1 MSLVLEETTRSVS
14 VFFPPSSS
22 PARYRG
28 VPIGQDYDGGVFH
41 FDPFLL
47 YEDQLVTNPNVVVVG
62 EIGRGKSAMIK
73 TLLYREHLLG
83 RDFFVIDPKGEYQK
97 LAEATRTRVVKLS
110 RTSPIGLNPFPAFDN
125 EMSPSANLSR
135 LLASA
140 YGLIEAVLGRR
151 LEPQERFV
159 YDLAIKESLTNRS
172 TLNLSDL
179 HLALC
184 AGSISDNGGDRFLAA
199 GLASE
204 VSRLLTGD
212 LSGIVGGSGISL
224 FDSPSVVVDLSSL
237 IGTVGF
243 AITVNLL
250 MAHRQNFLHAGRARG
265 SFLVI
270 DEAWALLN
278 SKTQV
283 EWFLS
288 LWKLSRSYGIA
299 NIAIQH
305 RLSDLYYDRALGL
318 ALDSE
323 TFVVYSQPSSES
335 KVACDFMAIP
345 DHLAKSMVR
354 LARGTAIWKVGRR
367 VSLVSHKLHR
377 LERPICD
384 TDQALAGERRS
395 TKQVPARSK
404 VINDSGHRE
413 PNSRSEDRS
422 K

>member
-14 VFFPPSSS
+14 VFFPPSTS
-22 PARYRG
+22 PTRYRG

-97 LAEATRTRVVKLS
+97 LAEATRTRVIKLS
-110 RTSPIGLNPFPAFDN
+110 RNSPIGLNPFPTFDRA
-125 EMSPSANLSR
+125 MSPAANLSR
-135 LLASA
+135 LLTSA

-159 YDLAIKESLTNRS
+159 YDLAIKESILNRS
-172 TLNLSDL
+172 ILTLHDL
-179 HLALC
+179 NRALC
-184 AGSISDNGGDRFLAA
+184 DVSVSGTGGDRSLAA

-204 VSRLLTGD
+204 VSRLISGD
-212 LSGIVGGSGISL
+212 LSGIVGGSGVSL
-224 FDSPSVVVDLSSL
+224 FDTPSVVVDLSSL
-237 IGTVGF
+237 IGTSGF

-250 MAHRQNFLHAGRARG
+250 MAHRQNYLHLGRAKG
-265 SFLVI
+265 SFLVV

-288 LWKLSRSYGIA
+288 LWKLSRSYGIS

-323 TFVVYSQPSSES
+323 TFVVYSQPSSEC

-345 DHLAKSMVR
+345 DHLAKAMVR
-354 LARGTAIWKVGRR
+354 LARGSAIWKVGRR

-384 TDQALAGERRS
+384 TDQALTGGRRS
-395 TKQVPARSK
+395 TERPSGGSGANYGPGYLASDARSK
-404 VINDSGHRE
+404 
-413 PNSRSEDRS
+413 DRYR
-422 K
+422 